1 VDALFNSTF
10 ALVCLGAGLAV
21 LCGLRAFLPLAIV
34 GLVARTDVFGPLHL
48 GGTHF
53 AFLCNSWVIV
63 ALFVLALVEI
73 TADKVP
79 LLDSAQ
85 DLVATPLRIA
95 AGAVAFGAALAGH
108 HVAVVVVALVAGTLV
123 AGVSQGVKG
132 FIRPGATAVSG
143 GVANPFLSFFE
154 DLAALFGTILVL
166 LVPFLG
172 ILLVAFLL
180 YLVFRLRQRR
190 RRKYRGLRIL
200 KDD

>member
-10 ALVCLGAGLAV
+10 ALVCLGGGLAV

-34 GLVARTDVFGPLHL
+34 GLVSRADVFGPLDLH
-48 GGTHF
+48 GTHF
-53 AFLCNSWVIV
+53 ALLNNSWVII
-63 ALFVLALVEI
+63 ALFVLALIEI

-85 DLVATPLRIA
+85 DLVATPLRII
-95 AGAVAFGAALAGH
+95 AGAVAFGAALAQQ
-108 HVAVVVVALVAGTLV
+108 ALAIVIVGMVAGAV
-123 AGVSQGVKG
+123 IAGVAQGVKG

-154 DLAALFGTILVL
+154 DLAALFGTLLVL
-166 LVPFLG
+166 LVPPLG
-172 ILLVAFLL
+172 IVLVVFLL

-190 RRKYRGLRIL
+190 KRKYRGLRIL
-200 KDD
+200 RDD